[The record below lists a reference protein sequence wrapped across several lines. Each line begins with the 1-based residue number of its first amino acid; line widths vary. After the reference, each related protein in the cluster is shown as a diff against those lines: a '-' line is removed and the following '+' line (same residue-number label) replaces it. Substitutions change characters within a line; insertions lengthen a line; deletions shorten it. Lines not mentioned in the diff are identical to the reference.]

1 MDSSNRRLVDGVDG
15 VLQCR
20 VELLVGLLGVQTLGE
35 STREACDE
43 PVVVGEQLIGLLTGV
58 PAGQGDDTHDPRI
71 VDEVGVQV
79 GLAGNRQLEH
89 DPGVVVKG
97 VDVLTDVPVQQLLG
111 LLLACGVD
119 VHLGFE
125 DRTRPAAHT

>member
-1 MDSSNRRLVDGVDG
+1 MPHLRVSRWGIRQRLGDGVSGNRRLVDGVDG

-79 GLAGNRQLEH
+79 GLAGNRQLC
-89 DPGVVVKG
+89 
-97 VDVLTDVPVQQLLG
+97 LLYTSPSPR
-111 LLLACGVD
+111 D
-119 VHLGFE
+119 
-125 DRTRPAAHT
+125 